1 MFWEDHIDDV
11 VTELKTSRIETH
23 IYNNLVLCTILLLN
37 PEVELYDY
45 DKEWEVNSSKK
56 TETIKIESDENVPE
70 AYIFSIPNTICKT
83 SHKC

>member
-1 MFWEDHIDDV
+1 MYHF
-11 VTELKTSRIETH
+11 TFLFS
-23 IYNNLVLCTILLLN
+23 ILLLN

-70 AYIFSIPNTICKT
+70 AYMFSVRNTICKT

>member
-1 MFWEDHIDDV
+1 MHHF
-11 VTELKTSRIETH
+11 TFLFS
-23 IYNNLVLCTILLLN
+23 ILLLN

-70 AYIFSIPNTICKT
+70 AYMFSVRNTICKT